1 MFNKSS
7 FDHYTVLIFKHFILC
22 IQYNVNNYRVFCT
35 ELTDITE
42 HKTGFANTAYSGKA
56 FSSILAKKDN
66 TL

>member
-1 MFNKSS
+1 M
-7 FDHYTVLIFKHFILC
+7 
-22 IQYNVNNYRVFCT
+22 NNYRVFCT